1 MKDTIKE
8 ILREGKEPTLYA
20 SVVLDDNSRKELLKS
35 VTKFIPEGWKVIGHH
50 MTIYYGKE
58 SIIKNEVP
66 ELIDK
71 VTQDIKN
78 NVTADIKVIGIGL
91 SDKAIAVKVEGYPSK
106 NEIPHITIAVNEAE
120 GGKPVMSNNI
130 TNWFG
135 YGGDLNLSGKVV
147 EKIFN

>member
-1 MKDTIKE
+1 MKETIKE

-78 NVTADIKVIGIGL
+78 NVTAEIKVIGIGM
-91 SDKAIAVKVEGYPSK
+91 SDDAIAVQVEGYPSK
-106 NEIPHITIAVNEAE
+106 NKIPHITIAIPQD
-120 GGKPVMSNNI
+120 GKPYNSNLI
-130 TNWFG
+130 TDWRAIDE
-135 YGGDLNLSGKVV
+135 DLNLSGKVV